1 MLYNLTAFMVMMQV
15 EKTEIRRKVR
25 RLVGKCHIGL
35 AASQEINTL
44 LDQIN
49 HLVKIFIFLISYQKL
64 NFLNCSLPTTLT

>member
-25 RLVGKCHIGL
+25 RLVGKCHVGL
-35 AASQEINTL
+35 AASQEINAL

-49 HLVKIFIFLISYQKL
+49 HLVI
-64 NFLNCSLPTTLT
+64 T